1 MKYCTINKTLRA
13 MMRAVHVHAAT
24 VTAGGVA
31 NSPITCR
38 AAAAAPVGLAFRTA
52 AFACAQILTEEDS
65 DQAKSEP
72 PEGRGAGRGRWAGRG
87 RSK

>member
-1 MKYCTINKTLRA
+1 
-13 MMRAVHVHAAT
+13 MRAVHVHAAP